1 MAAVAVLARRGTY
14 VERPFDV
21 YMCRTPC
28 ERQSGTEGAVLK
40 KTPALTATTLRY
52 SRVLSDEI
60 ASLLPQNFTMVEME
74 WSVDGD
80 SIEEGNCCK
89 DEGDF
94 PQMMDPIS
102 SGTEEQGYP
111 DMVQN
116 KTFSSTGSLVS
127 TDSLPGKEAADVGH
141 YTLSSARISM
151 SDLSNDSSEESR
163 VEQSQ
168 PRNRRASTS
177 GISSLV
183 REWRESHR
191 RPRRRRSWRA
201 RRRVEQRSQ
210 RSIPR
215 QEAQNSQELWEQ
227 DAEPTRHQTKT
238 RFSGRL
244 FGMIRS

>member
-163 VEQSQ
+163 VEHH
-168 PRNRRASTS
+168 N
-177 GISSLV
+177 LV
-183 REWRESHR
+183 T
-191 RPRRRRSWRA
+191 
-201 RRRVEQRSQ
+201 
-210 RSIPR
+210 
-215 QEAQNSQELWEQ
+215 
-227 DAEPTRHQTKT
+227 AEPPRPA
-238 RFSGRL
+238 FPPSFVSGGNHIDDQGDDVHGEPEDGLNREANAQYHGKKHKIAKNCGSRML
-244 FGMIRS
+244 NPHGIKQKRGSVVACLA